1 MTEILNDIIFFILIV
16 LATYFDITMKRI
28 PNIITFPVIL
38 WGLLSYTIVGGF
50 SGTKFSGFGLL
61 AGLGVFI
68 IPFILGGMGGG
79 DVKLMA
85 AIGALKGW
93 RFVFYTTIYTGI
105 AGGIIV
111 ILILIKK
118 KKLWIT
124 LKRVLA
130 IILKPIFFILTLTF
144 KSDLLKKVNN
154 WLLET
159 QERWEKRYIPYG
171 VAIGMGATLAY
182 IILR

>member
-1 MTEILNDIIFFILIV
+1 MAENLNDIILFIV
-16 LATYFDITMKRI
+16 LILSTYFDITKKKI
-28 PNIITFPVIL
+28 PNFITFPVIL
-38 WGLLSYTIVGGF
+38 WGLLTYTVFDGF
-50 SGTKFSGFGLL
+50 EGLKFSGLGFLIGL
-61 AGLGVFI
+61 AVFL

-93 RFVFYTTIYTGI
+93 RFVLYTTIYTGL

-111 ILILIKK
+111 MLILIKE

-124 LKRVLA
+124 LKRVVA

-144 KSDLLKKVNN
+144 KSDLLKRVNN
-154 WLLET
+154 RLLET
-159 QERWEKRYIPYG
+159 QVGWEKRYIPYG
-171 VAIGMGATLAY
+171 VAIGIGAVAAY
-182 IILR
+182 FI